1 VTTQREAGD
10 TRRSRRDLL
19 RTGGVAALVGLA
31 AVLGRPFPASAQD
44 EGRKDRKKRR
54 DADDGGGG
62 EPAPPSTT
70 ISTSRSPALEV
81 TNSAKQGEGVAING
95 MSSSSEGT
103 AGLFV
108 ASNDGTALHT
118 RGRIQFADR
127 SGIASATGGAEFV
140 IPVPGGLREEA
151 FVLAT
156 LQDHHEGVHVESASV
171 LDTEEGLIVV
181 RLNQALAEPAKVG
194 WIVLG

>member
-1 VTTQREAGD
+1 MTTQREAGD
-10 TRRSRRDLL
+10 TRRSRRELL
-19 RTGGVAALVGLA
+19 RTGGAAALVGLA
-31 AVLGRPFPASAQD
+31 AIIGRPFPASAQD
-44 EGRKDRKKRR
+44 EDRKDRKKRR
-54 DADDGGGG
+54 NADDGGGD
-62 EPAPPSTT
+62 PAPPSTT
-70 ISTSRSPALEV
+70 IWTSRSPALEV

-171 LDTEEGLIVV
+171 LDADEGLIVV
-181 RLNQALAEPAKVG
+181 RLNQALAGPAKVG